1 MKGHTVLTDLRAEVL
16 KLRTTRTPLVLLV
29 AAQLVVAAGVS
40 GLFVS
45 GADPADPL
53 TPLRAIAHAGL
64 VSVFSLILGI
74 LAVAGEYR
82 HRTVTDTYLG
92 TPRRGRVVAAKIGVY
107 AVAGVFSGLVSSVF
121 AVAVTAVWLAG
132 KGGSLDLSQP
142 AVWRTIAGCV
152 VWNVCFAAIGVGI
165 GALIRN
171 VIAAVAI
178 ALAWLALVE
187 GIVGQLIGDLSRWL
201 PFRSGQA
208 LENVPF
214 PGIALLPQ
222 WGGGAVLAAYALV
235 FVLLAVST
243 TVRRDVP

>member
-1 MKGHTVLTDLRAEVL
+1 MKGLPMLSNVRAEVL
-16 KLRTTRTPLVLLV
+16 KLGTIRTPLVLLI

-45 GADPADPL
+45 GADPSDPL

-82 HRTVTDTYLG
+82 HRTITDTYLG
-92 TPRRGRVVAAKIGVY
+92 TPRRGRVVTAKIGVY
-107 AVAGVFSGLVSSVF
+107 AVAGVFSGLLSSVS
-121 AVAVTAVWLAG
+121 AVAITAVWLAG

-142 AVWRTIAGCV
+142 AVWRTVVGCV
-152 VWNVCFAAIGVGI
+152 VWNVCFAAIGVGV

-171 VIAAVAI
+171 VIAAIAV

-187 GIVGQLIGDLSRWL
+187 GIVGQLVGDLSRWL

-214 PGIALLPQ
+214 PGIPLLPQ

-235 FVLLAVST
+235 FVLIAVST